1 MSNIIKCFFVG
12 IITLISVGPVFAAFT
27 ISGTRFIY
35 EEGKKN
41 ISFEVSNSADDTY
54 GGQVWVDNVSQNN
67 GVYMIPAPPFFKI
80 APKEKQIV
88 RIMNLDGKLLPK
100 DRESLFWLNVQEI
113 PPKPKSDGNVL
124 AVAVNTRVKL
134 FYRPKTLSADRKGA
148 EKRIQIVHRGN
159 STFLKNP
166 TPYYFAITKVKANGR
181 DVPLSSDEDRR
192 LSMFSPFEEVAVS
205 KFPVGAKE
213 ITVVSINDW
222 GGVENYKL
230 KG

>member
-1 MSNIIKCFFVG
+1 MSNIVKCFFVG
-12 IITLISVGPVFAAFT
+12 VISFICAGPVFAAFT

>member
-1 MSNIIKCFFVG
+1 MSNIVKCFFVG
-12 IITLISVGPVFAAFT
+12 VISFICAGPVFAAFT

-41 ISFEVSNSADDTY
+41 ISFEVSSSADEAY

-113 PPKPKSDGNVL
+113 PPKPKTDGNVL
-124 AVAVNTRVKL
+124 AIAVNTKVKL
-134 FYRPKTLSADRKGA
+134 FFRPKNLIMDRKGA
-148 EKRIQIVHRGN
+148 EKKIQIVHRGN

-166 TPYYFAITKVKANGR
+166 TPYYFAITKVRANGR

-213 ITVVSINDW
+213 VTVVSINDW

>member
-1 MSNIIKCFFVG
+1 MNNVFKYI
-12 IITLISVGPVFAAFT
+12 LIGAVSLFQAGSTFAAFT
-27 ISGTRFIY
+27 VSGTRFIY

-41 ISFEVSNSADDTY
+41 ISFEVSSSADDTY
-54 GGQVWVDNVSQNN
+54 GGQVWVDNVSQNH
-67 GVYMIPAPPFFKI
+67 GVYMVPVPPFFRI

-88 RIMNLDGKLLPK
+88 RIMNLDGQLLPK
-100 DRESLFWLNVQEI
+100 DRESLFWLNIQEI

-159 STFLKNP
+159 STYLKNP
-166 TPYYFAITKVKANGR
+166 TPYYFAITKIRVNGR
-181 DVPLSSDEDRR
+181 DVVLSSDEDRK
-192 LSMFSPFEEVAVS
+192 LSMFSPFEEIGVS
-205 KFPVGAKE
+205 KLPAGAKE
-213 ITVVSINDW
+213 VTVFSINDW
-222 GGVENYKL
+222 GGVEDYTL

>member
-1 MSNIIKCFFVG
+1 MSNIVKCFFVG
-12 IITLISVGPVFAAFT
+12 VISFICVGPVFAAFT

-41 ISFEVSNSADDTY
+41 ISFEVSSSADEAY

-113 PPKPKSDGNVL
+113 PPKPKTDGNVL
-124 AVAVNTRVKL
+124 AVAVNTKVKL
-134 FYRPKTLSADRKGA
+134 FFRPKNLIMGRKDA
-148 EKRIQIVHRGN
+148 EKKIQIVHRGN

-213 ITVVSINDW
+213 VTVVSINDW
-222 GGVENYKL
+222 GGAENYKL

>member
-1 MSNIIKCFFVG
+1 MSKLVKRGVVSFLAMILCSNAM
-12 IITLISVGPVFAAFT
+12 AAFVLN
-27 ISGTRFIY
+27 GTRFIY
-35 EEGKKN
+35 EEGKRN
-41 ISFEVSNSADDTY
+41 VSFEVTNNADDTY

-113 PPKPKSDGNVL
+113 PPKPKTDGNVL

-134 FYRPKTLSADRKGA
+134 FFRPKNLIMDRKGA
-148 EKRIQIVHRGN
+148 EKKIQIVHRGN

-166 TPYYFAITKVKANGR
+166 TPYYFAITKVRANGR

-213 ITVVSINDW
+213 VTVVSINDW